1 MPLSIYLSLSTFS
14 LSFSLSLFSR
24 LLRGETISHGGRA
37 LSAACAKCGR
47 NSNPLVP
54 FVLPARGRST
64 SYNQPAIA
72 CRAAKREKRQH
83 PTGNCIDA
91 RCTSKSISSLNF
103 RAMNELFAS
112 LRTNRFLVS
121 TSEISNRERI
131 VSCDKTRFLRSVNVN
146 NPSYIY
152 IIVLKDICMFFHIV
166 KFHIGYLIL
175 SIILYTKQ
183 TKAMW

>member
-64 SYNQPAIA
+64 SYNQPAVA
-72 CRAAKREKRQH
+72 CRAAKREATAPYRKLYRCALYEQ
-83 PTGNCIDA
+83 IDFFSQFSSNERA
-91 RCTSKSISSLNF
+91 IRKSTNEQISSLNKRNF
-103 RAMNELFAS
+103 
-112 LRTNRFLVS
+112 
-121 TSEISNRERI
+121 
-131 VSCDKTRFLRSVNVN
+131 
-146 NPSYIY
+146 
-152 IIVLKDICMFFHIV
+152 
-166 KFHIGYLIL
+166 
-175 SIILYTKQ
+175 
-183 TKAMW
+183 